1 MVAASSKSPICAVP
15 APPAGGPPA
24 ATPPGT
30 SGAGASAV
38 ISPSCRTR
46 LPGGG
51 AIRTGSSQEMNSKSL
66 TLSPLRR
73 DRARRG
79 APRELFLGQ
88 AHVVRRLVA
97 TQHST
102 VDGVIEAA
110 EGRFVSGDTD
120 AGRRSRT

>member
-1 MVAASSKSPICAVP
+1 MVAASSNSPICAVP
-15 APPAGGPPA
+15 APSAGGPA
-24 ATPPGT
+24 SATPAGT
-30 SGAGASAV
+30 SRARASAV

-51 AIRTGSSQEMNSKSL
+51 AIRTGSSQEMDSKSL

-88 AHVVRRLVA
+88 AHVVRRLVVM
-97 TQHST
+97 QHST
-102 VDGVIEAA
+102 VDGGIEAT
-110 EGRFVSGDTD
+110 EGRFVPGDTD
-120 AGRRSRT
+120 A